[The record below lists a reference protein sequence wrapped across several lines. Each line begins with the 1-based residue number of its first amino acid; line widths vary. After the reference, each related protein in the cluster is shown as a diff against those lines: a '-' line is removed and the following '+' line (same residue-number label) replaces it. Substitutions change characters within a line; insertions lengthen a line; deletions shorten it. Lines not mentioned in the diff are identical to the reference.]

1 MSAPRTGR
9 RGARTAR
16 PPQRDDG
23 EHRSPRRELGDTLK
37 KAGIWLFIV
46 VFLTSILGV
55 AFVSVS
61 AR

>member
-9 RGARTAR
+9 RGAGTSRV
-16 PPQRDDG
+16 PQRDPD
-23 EHRSPRRELGDTLK
+23 ERRSPRRELGDTLK
-37 KAGIWLFIV
+37 KAAIWAFIAI
-46 VFLTSILGV
+46 FLTSILGV